1 MWGHSFRDRMAEQ
14 KLFRGRA
21 IFMAVFIFALLC
33 VLAGRMAYLQV
44 VLHDKYQ
51 DLSENNRIQLRPI
64 APNRGL
70 IYDRNGVL
78 LAENIP
84 SYSLTL
90 VKERVNNIDETLAYL
105 KTLIDISERD
115 EKQFRKRLK
124 QNRRPYQAIAIKH
137 KLDEKEIAQVL
148 VNRFY
153 LPGIDVEARLVRHY
167 PEGDTSVHALGYVGR
182 INEKEEEKLDKKQ
195 YSATKHIGKLGIE
208 RHYEKELHGQVGYQK
223 VETNAR
229 GRILRVIEQL
239 DPIPGKDLVL
249 NLDQRLQNA
258 AAKAMEGYRGAVVAI
273 DVATGGILTQYSN
286 PSYNP
291 NDFVTGISH
300 AKYSD
305 LRNDPDLPLFNRAIR
320 GQYPPGSTL
329 KPFLGLAFLEAKAVT
344 WEDEIED
351 NGWYRLENDERYYR
365 DWKRTGHGTVDL
377 HDAMMESCDTYFYS
391 AAFKTTVDKISPF
404 LAQFGFGRNMTLDVP
419 NALPG
424 LLPDREWKKRK
435 RRRSWYAGDTLNLGI
450 GQGFMLA
457 TPMQLATATA
467 VLAAKGKWHTPRLMA
482 SIGDQ
487 TSDSILASEP
497 ELESKKLPDV
507 VLSDDEDWRK
517 MFDSMEAVITGPRGT
532 ARALK
537 RDLTFTIAGKT
548 GTAQVVSI
556 AQHEEYDSEALAE
569 RNRDHALFV
578 AFAPVENPSIA
589 IAVIVENGESAG
601 RTAGP
606 IAKEVIQEYLLGA
619 QG

>member
-14 KLFRGRA
+14 KLFRSRA
-21 IFMAVFIFALLC
+21 IFMTVFIFALLC

-44 VLHDKYQ
+44 VLHEKYQ
-51 DLSENNRIQLRPI
+51 DLSENNRIQLRPV

-90 VKERVNNIDETLAYL
+90 VKERVNDVDETLAYL

-115 EKQFRKRLK
+115 ETQFRKRLK
-124 QNRRPYQAIAIKH
+124 QNRRPYQAIAVKH
-137 KLDEKEIAQVL
+137 KLDEKEIALVM
-148 VNRFY
+148 VNRYY

-167 PEGDTSVHALGYVGR
+167 PEAKTSVHALGYVGR
-182 INEKEEEKLDKKQ
+182 INQKEEEQLDRKQ
-195 YSATKHIGKLGIE
+195 YSATKHVGKLGIE
-208 RHYEKELHGQVGYQK
+208 KRYEKELHGQVGYQK

-229 GRILRVIEQL
+229 GRILRVIEQA
-239 DPIPGKDLVL
+239 DPIPGEDLVL
-249 NLDQRLQNA
+249 HLDQRLQDA
-258 AAKAMEGYRGAVVAI
+258 AAKAMKGYRGAVVAI
-273 DVATGGILTQYSN
+273 DVTSGGILTQYSN
-286 PSYNP
+286 PSYDP
-291 NDFVTGISH
+291 NAFVTGISH
-300 AKYSD
+300 NQYSD

-329 KPFLGLAFLEAKAVT
+329 KPFLGLSFLEANAVT
-344 WEDEIED
+344 WQDEIED
-351 NGWYRLENDERYYR
+351 KGWYRLENDERYYR
-365 DWKRTGHGTVDL
+365 DWKRKGHGTVDL
-377 HDAMMESCDTYFYS
+377 FDAMMESCDTYFY
-391 AAFKTTVDKISPF
+391 AAAYKTTVDKISPF
-404 LAQFGFGRNMTLDVP
+404 LGQFGFGRNMTLDVP
-419 NALPG
+419 NALSG
-424 LLPDREWKKRK
+424 LLPSREWKKKK

-450 GQGFMLA
+450 GQGFMLT

-482 SIGDQ
+482 SLGNR
-487 TSDSILASEP
+487 SP
-497 ELESKKLPDV
+497 EVDTKKLADI
-507 VLSDDEDWRK
+507 VLKDEKDWQK
-517 MFDSMEAVITGPRGT
+517 MFDAMAAVITGPRGT
-532 ARALK
+532 ARAL
-537 RDLTFTIAGKT
+537 RRNLTFKMAGKT

-556 AQHEEYDSEALAE
+556 AQNEEYDSEALAE
-569 RNRDHALFV
+569 RNRDHALFI
-578 AFAPVENPSIA
+578 AFAPVENPTIA

-606 IAKEVIQEYLLGA
+606 VAKAVIQEYLRGA

>member
-1 MWGHSFRDRMAEQ
+1 MRGNSFRNKQAEQ
-14 KLFRGRA
+14 RLFRSRA
-21 IFMAVFIFALLC
+21 IFITILIFVLLS
-33 VLAGRMAYLQV
+33 VLASRIAFLQIV
-44 VLHDKYQ
+44 EHQKYQ

-78 LAENIP
+78 LAENVP

-90 VKERVNNIDETLAYL
+90 VKERVNDVDSTLSYL
-105 KTLIDISERD
+105 KSLISISERD
-115 EKQFRKRLK
+115 EEQFLKRLK
-124 QNRRPYQAIAIKH
+124 YRRRPYEAVVVKYQ
-137 KLDEKEIAQVL
+137 LTEEEIAQVM

-167 PEGDTSVHALGYVGR
+167 PEGELTVHALGYVGR
-182 INEKEEEKLDKKQ
+182 INEKETQRLDKKQ

-208 RHYEKELHGQVGYQK
+208 KRYEEALHGQVGYQK

-229 GRILRVIEQL
+229 GRILQVIEQV
-239 DPIPGKDLVL
+239 DPVPGKDLVL
-249 NLDQRLQNA
+249 HLDLRLQKA

-291 NDFVTGISH
+291 NSFVTGISH
-300 AKYSD
+300 KEYSG
-305 LRNDPDLPLFNRAIR
+305 LRKNPDLPLFNRAIR
-320 GQYPPGSTL
+320 GQYPPASTL
-329 KPFLGLAFLEAKAVT
+329 KPFLGLSFLEAGAVT
-344 WEDEIED
+344 WKDKIVD
-351 NGWYRLENDERYYR
+351 NGWYKLENDDRLYR
-365 DWKRTGHGTVDL
+365 DWKRTGHGHVDL
-377 HDAMMESCDTYFYS
+377 HEAIVESCDTYFYD

-404 LAQFGFGRNMTLDVP
+404 LAKFGFGRNMTLDVP
-419 NALPG
+419 NALSG
-424 LLPDREWKKRK
+424 LLPDREWKKDK

-467 VLAAKGKWHTPRLMA
+467 VLAAKGEWHTPRLMDTLG
-482 SIGDQ
+482 GDS
-487 TSDSILASEP
+487 TVDDTKALDNIILKDP
-497 ELESKKLPDV
+497 KNWD
-507 VLSDDEDWRK
+507 K
-517 MFDSMEAVITGPRGT
+517 MFKAMDAVITSYKGT
-532 ARALK
+532 GRSLGHN
-537 RDLTFTIAGKT
+537 LNFTMAAKT
-548 GTAQVVSI
+548 GTSQVVSI
-556 AQHEEYDSEALAE
+556 AQHEEYDSETMAE

-578 AFAPVENPSIA
+578 AFAPVENPTIA

-606 IAKEVIQEYLLGA
+606 VAKAVMQEYLLGA

>member
-1 MWGHSFRDRMAEQ
+1 MWGNSFRDRMAEQ
-14 KLFRGRA
+14 RLFRSRA
-21 IFMAVFIFALLC
+21 IFMTIFIFILLC
-33 VLAGRMAYLQV
+33 VLGSRIAFLQIV
-44 VLHDKYQ
+44 EHQKYQ

-64 APNRGL
+64 PPTRGL
-70 IYDRNGVL
+70 IFDRNGVL

-90 VKERVNNIDETLAYL
+90 VKERVKDIDETLAYL
-105 KTLIDISERD
+105 RTLIPITDRD
-115 EKQFRKRLK
+115 EEQFRKRLK
-124 QNRRPYQAIAIKH
+124 YSRRPYEPVVVKY
-137 KLDEKEIAQVL
+137 KLDEKEIAEVM

-167 PEGDTSVHALGYVGR
+167 PESDTSVHALGYVGR
-182 INEKEEEKLDKKQ
+182 INEKEAQRVDKKQ

-208 RHYEKELHGQVGYQK
+208 KRYEDELHGQVGYQK

-229 GRILRVIEQL
+229 GRILRVIEQV

-249 NLDQRLQNA
+249 HLDQRLQTA
-258 AAKAMEGYRGAVVAI
+258 AAKAMKGYRGAVVAI

-286 PSYNP
+286 PSYDP
-291 NDFVTGISH
+291 NSFVTGISH
-300 AKYSD
+300 AEYSG
-305 LRNDPDLPLFNRAIR
+305 LRNNPDLPLFNRAIR

-329 KPFLGLAFLEAKAVT
+329 KPFLGLSFLEAGAVT
-344 WEDEIED
+344 WQHEIED
-351 NGWYRLENDERYYR
+351 EGWYQLENDERFYR
-365 DWKRTGHGTVDL
+365 DWKRKGHGTVDL
-377 HDAMMESCDTYFYS
+377 HDAMMESCDTYFYD
-391 AAFKTTVDKISPF
+391 AAYKTTVDKISPF

-424 LLPDREWKKRK
+424 LLPTREWKKRK

-467 VLAAKGKWHTPRLMA
+467 MLAAKGKWHAPRLM
-482 SIGDQ
+482 
-487 TSDSILASEP
+487 DSLNSEIETPDSLVEDPSKILADV
-497 ELESKKLPDV
+497 ELNDP
-507 VLSDDEDWRK
+507 EDWDR
-517 MFDSMEAVITGPRGT
+517 MFKAMKAVVTGPRGT
-532 ARALK
+532 ARALM
-537 RDLTFTIAGKT
+537 RNLNFTMAGKT

-578 AFAPVENPSIA
+578 AFAPVENPAIA

-606 IAKEVIQEYLLGA
+606 IAKAVMQEYLLGA

>member
-1 MWGHSFRDRMAEQ
+1 MWGNSFRDRMAEQ
-14 KLFRGRA
+14 RLFRSRA
-21 IFMAVFIFALLC
+21 IFMTVFIFALLC

-44 VLHDKYQ
+44 ALHEKYQ
-51 DLSENNRIQLRPI
+51 DLSENNRIQLRPV

-90 VKERVNNIDETLAYL
+90 VKERVNSVDETLTYL

-137 KLDEKEIAQVL
+137 KLDEKEIAQVM
-148 VNRFY
+148 VNRYY

-167 PEGDTSVHALGYVGR
+167 PEGDTSVHSLGYVGR
-182 INEKEEEKLDKKQ
+182 INQKEEQSLDKKQ

-208 RHYEKELHGQVGYQK
+208 RRYEKELHGQVGYQK

-229 GRILRVIEQL
+229 GRILRVIEQE
-239 DPIPGKDLVL
+239 DPIPGEDLVL
-249 NLDQRLQNA
+249 HLDQRLQDA
-258 AAKAMEGYRGAVVAI
+258 AAEAMKGYRGAVVAI
-273 DVATGGILTQYSN
+273 DVNTGGILTQYSN

-291 NDFVTGISH
+291 NAFVTGISH
-300 AKYSD
+300 NEYSD

-329 KPFLGLAFLEAKAVT
+329 KPFLGLSFLEANAVT
-344 WEDEIED
+344 WEYEIED
-351 NGWYRLENDERYYR
+351 KGWYQLENDERYYR
-365 DWKRTGHGTVDL
+365 DWKRRGHGTVDL
-377 HDAMMESCDTYFYS
+377 FDAMMESCDTYFYN
-391 AAFKTTVDKISPF
+391 AAYRTTVDNISPF
-404 LAQFGFGRNMTLDVP
+404 LAQFGFGRNMTVDVP

-424 LLPDREWKKRK
+424 LLPDREWKKKK

-482 SIGDQ
+482 SMGNRP
-487 TSDSILASEP
+487 P
-497 ELESKKLPDV
+497 EEDSKKLADI
-507 VLSDDEDWRK
+507 VLKDEKDWQK
-517 MFDSMEAVITGPRGT
+517 MFNAMEAVITGPRGT
-532 ARALK
+532 ARAL
-537 RDLTFTIAGKT
+537 RRNLTFRMAGKT

-556 AQHEEYDSEALAE
+556 AQNEEYDSEALAE
-569 RNRDHALFV
+569 RNRDHALFI
-578 AFAPVENPSIA
+578 AFAPAENPSIA

-606 IAKEVIQEYLLGA
+606 VAKAVLKEYLLGA

>member
-1 MWGHSFRDRMAEQ
+1 MWGNSFRDRMAEQ
-14 KLFRGRA
+14 RLFRSRA
-21 IFMAVFIFALLC
+21 IFMTVFIFALLC

-44 VLHDKYQ
+44 ALHEKYQ
-51 DLSENNRIQLRPI
+51 DLSENNRIQLRPV

-90 VKERVNNIDETLAYL
+90 VKERVNSVDETLTYL

-137 KLDEKEIAQVL
+137 KLDEKEIAQVM
-148 VNRFY
+148 VNRYY

-167 PEGDTSVHALGYVGR
+167 PEGDTSVHSLGYVGR
-182 INEKEEEKLDKKQ
+182 INQKEEQSLDKKQ

-208 RHYEKELHGQVGYQK
+208 RRYEKELHGQVGYQK

-229 GRILRVIEQL
+229 GRILRVIEQE
-239 DPIPGKDLVL
+239 DPIPGEDLVL
-249 NLDQRLQNA
+249 HLDQRLQDA
-258 AAKAMEGYRGAVVAI
+258 AAEAMKGYRGAVVAI
-273 DVATGGILTQYSN
+273 DVNTGGILTQYSN

-291 NDFVTGISH
+291 NAFVTGISH
-300 AKYSD
+300 NEYSD

-329 KPFLGLAFLEAKAVT
+329 KPFLGLSFLEANAVT
-344 WEDEIED
+344 WEYEIED
-351 NGWYRLENDERYYR
+351 KGWYQLENDERYYR
-365 DWKRTGHGTVDL
+365 DWKRRGHGTVDL
-377 HDAMMESCDTYFYS
+377 FDAMMESCDTYFYN
-391 AAFKTTVDKISPF
+391 AAYRTTVDNISPF
-404 LAQFGFGRNMTLDVP
+404 LAQFGFGRNMTVDVP

-424 LLPDREWKKRK
+424 LLPDREWKKKK

-482 SIGDQ
+482 SLGNRP
-487 TSDSILASEP
+487 P
-497 ELESKKLPDV
+497 EEDSKKLADI
-507 VLSDDEDWRK
+507 VLKDEKDWQK
-517 MFDSMEAVITGPRGT
+517 MFNAMEAVITGPRGT
-532 ARALK
+532 ARAL
-537 RDLTFTIAGKT
+537 RRNLTFRMAGKT

-556 AQHEEYDSEALAE
+556 AQNEEYDSEALAE
-569 RNRDHALFV
+569 RNRDHALFI
-578 AFAPVENPSIA
+578 AFAPAENPSIA

-606 IAKEVIQEYLLGA
+606 VAKAVLKEYLLGA